1 MAAELGT
8 EGLVN
13 PPLPIPA
20 PPTFELEAGNGHSA
34 SPALAPHT
42 QVSQEQAEEG
52 EGESA
57 VSSQE
62 EEEDGN
68 TRQLLEAQASALN
81 DEAAQTAL
89 PSDDDDFYDEV
100 EQVPHCL
107 LLFAQYIAFVCSYT
121 PSRKV
126 KSGCGLPCQYLQQPD
141 LTSPNLTSLT

>member
-13 PPLPIPA
+13 PPRPIPA
-20 PPTFELEAGNGHSA
+20 PPTFQLEAGNGHSA

-57 VSSQE
+57 GSSQE
-62 EEEDGN
+62 EEVDGN

-107 LLFAQYIAFVCSYT
+107 LLLLFAQYIAFTCSHT
-121 PSRKV
+121 PSCKA
-126 KSGCGLPCQYLQQPD
+126 KSGCGLPCQYLQ
-141 LTSPNLTSLT
+141 